1 MCTITEIDCLF
12 YILFYSLFLKIKV
25 MIVTIDELA
34 TLVAFCDL
42 QKEPVL
48 CQNGILLC
56 RLPCKQCRTK

>member
-1 MCTITEIDCLF
+1 
-12 YILFYSLFLKIKV
+12 

-48 CQNGILLC
+48 YQNGILLC